1 MNAYGI
7 SQADEQEHHVAI
19 CVDRARGSLP
29 QLRMTRGMVVELC
42 PAQAHALVNTPCY
55 QAAMTPTHWGVA
67 LPEYHSTARKTLDQ
81 LGFVDY
87 TPLVALRVA
96 EPLAMLM
103 ARGAWKTLS
112 LACSDTLKD
121 RACRVKVPACASSLF
136 QSVPEQVRKQK
147 LAYGRAAEAS
157 DAVAQFD
164 LCHFPSELHLAAD
177 KLIEWAPAIL
187 SKHVQD
193 SGTLTFLVDRLR
205 TAASSLERP
214 VGRNPEHGGGR
225 RRAQRR
231 FMRTGRV
238 SSACI
243 PGQHGAGDEL

>member
-1 MNAYGI
+1 MGDGRRAERVNAYGI
-7 SQADEQEHHVAI
+7 CQANEQERHVAQG
-19 CVDRARGSLP
+19 VDTGRCGLRLP
-29 QLRMTRGMVVELC
+29 QLRMSRVMLFELSS
-42 PAQAHALVNTPCY
+42 AQAHALVNTPCY
-55 QAAMTPTHWGVA
+55 QAATTPAHWGVA

-87 TPLVALRVA
+87 TPSVALHVP

-103 ARGAWKTLS
+103 ARGAWKTIS
-112 LACSDTLKD
+112 LACSDTWTWRQD
-121 RACRVKVPACASSLF
+121 RLRVPACASSLF

-147 LAYGRAAEAS
+147 LANGRAAEAS

-164 LCHFPSELHLAAD
+164 LCNFPSELHLAAD

-214 VGRNPEHGGGR
+214 AGRNLKRVGRQ
-225 RRAQRR
+225 RAY
-231 FMRTGRV
+231 V
-238 SSACI
+238 I
-243 PGQHGAGDEL
+243 EKII